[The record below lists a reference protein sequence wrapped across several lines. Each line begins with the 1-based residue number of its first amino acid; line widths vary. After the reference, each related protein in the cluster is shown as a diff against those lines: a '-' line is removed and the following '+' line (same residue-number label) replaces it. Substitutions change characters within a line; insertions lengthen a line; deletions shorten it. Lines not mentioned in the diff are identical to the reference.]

1 MSYNES
7 LNNNSNYPLM
17 SQSEW
22 DNAPWNQ
29 SDPEEKEFEVTVSQT
44 LSKST
49 TVTTSDYIPG
59 EYFPET
65 EWDIDGYHTITCHE
79 PDDTSDTN
87 WKKAY
92 NNEHY
97 TPLGLIQEF
106 KEMLKKNTP
115 IPETRRKHLI
125 DECMNWI
132 EDDLEVCEG

>member
-7 LNNNSNYPLM
+7 LNGNSNYPPM

-49 TVTTSDYIPG
+49 TVATSDYIPG
-59 EYFPET
+59 GYFPET

-79 PDDTSDTN
+79 PDDTSDTD
-87 WKKAY
+87 WRSAY

-106 KEMLKKNTP
+106 KEMLEKNTP

>member
-29 SDPEEKEFEVTVSQT
+29 NDPEEKEFEVTISQT

-59 EYFPET
+59 GYFPET

-79 PDDTSDTN
+79 PDDTSNTD
-87 WKKAY
+87 WRSAY

-106 KEMLKKNTP
+106 KEMLEKNTP
-115 IPETRRKHLI
+115 IPETRRKYLI

>member
-1 MSYNES
+1 MTES
-7 LNNNSNYPLM
+7 GYYPPGA
-17 SQSEW
+17 EF
-22 DNAPWNQ
+22 DPDAPWNQ
-29 SDPEEKEFEVTVSQT
+29 NDPEEKEFKVTVSQT

-59 EYFPET
+59 GYFPET
-65 EWDIDGYHTITCHE
+65 EWDIDGYHTVTCHE
-79 PDDTSDTN
+79 PDDTSDTD

-106 KEMLKKNTP
+106 KEMLEKNTP

-125 DECMNWI
+125 NECMNWI

>member
-79 PDDTSDTN
+79 PDDTSDTD

-106 KEMLKKNTP
+106 KEMLEKNTP

>member
-29 SDPEEKEFEVTVSQT
+29 SDPEEKEFKVTVSQT

-59 EYFPET
+59 GYFPET
-65 EWDIDGYHTITCHE
+65 ERDIDGYHTITCHE
-79 PDDTSDTN
+79 PDGTSDTD
-87 WKKAY
+87 WRSAY

-106 KEMLKKNTP
+106 KEMLEKNTP
-115 IPETRRKHLI
+115 ISETRRKHLI

>member
-7 LNNNSNYPLM
+7 LNGNSNYPPM

-29 SDPEEKEFEVTVSQT
+29 SDPEEKEFKVTVSQT

-59 EYFPET
+59 GYFPET
-65 EWDIDGYHTITCHE
+65 EWDIDGYHTVTCHE
-79 PDDTSDTN
+79 PDDTSDTD

-106 KEMLKKNTP
+106 KEMLEKNTP

-125 DECMNWI
+125 NECMNWI

>member
-29 SDPEEKEFEVTVSQT
+29 SGPEEKEFEVTVSQT

-59 EYFPET
+59 GYFPET

-79 PDDTSDTN
+79 PDDTSDTD
-87 WKKAY
+87 WRSAY

-97 TPLGLIQEF
+97 TPLRLIQEF
-106 KEMLKKNTP
+106 KEMLEKNTP
-115 IPETRRKHLI
+115 IPETRRKYLI

>member
-7 LNNNSNYPLM
+7 LDKNSNYPLM

-29 SDPEEKEFEVTVSQT
+29 SDPEKKEFEVTVSQT

-59 EYFPET
+59 GYFPET

-79 PDDTSDTN
+79 PDDTSDTD

-106 KEMLKKNTP
+106 KEMLEKNTP

>member
-7 LNNNSNYPLM
+7 LNGNSNYPPM

-59 EYFPET
+59 GYFPET
-65 EWDIDGYHTITCHE
+65 DWDIDGYHTITCHE

-87 WKKAY
+87 WRSAY

-106 KEMLKKNTP
+106 KEMLEKNTP
-115 IPETRRKHLI
+115 IPETRRKYLI

>member
-7 LNNNSNYPLM
+7 LNGNSNYPPM

-29 SDPEEKEFEVTVSQT
+29 NDSEEKEFEVTVSQT

-59 EYFPET
+59 GYFPET

-79 PDDTSDTN
+79 PDDTSDTD
-87 WKKAY
+87 WRKAY

-106 KEMLKKNTP
+106 KEMLEKNTP

>member
-7 LNNNSNYPLM
+7 LNGNSNYPPM

-29 SDPEEKEFEVTVSQT
+29 NDPEEKEFKVTISQT

-59 EYFPET
+59 GYFPET

-79 PDDTSDTN
+79 PDDTSDTD
-87 WKKAY
+87 WRSAY

-106 KEMLKKNTP
+106 KEMLEKNTP
-115 IPETRRKHLI
+115 IPETRRKYLI

>member
-7 LNNNSNYPLM
+7 LNGNSNYPPM

-59 EYFPET
+59 GYFQET

-79 PDDTSDTN
+79 PDDTSDTD

-97 TPLGLIQEF
+97 TPLELIQEF
-106 KEMLKKNTP
+106 KEMLEKNTP
-115 IPETRRKHLI
+115 IPETRRKYLI

>member
-29 SDPEEKEFEVTVSQT
+29 SGPEEKEFEVTVSQT

-59 EYFPET
+59 GYFPET

-87 WKKAY
+87 WRSAY

-106 KEMLKKNTP
+106 KEMLEKNTP
-115 IPETRRKHLI
+115 IPETRRKYLI

>member
-29 SDPEEKEFEVTVSQT
+29 SGPEEEEFEVTVSQT

-49 TVTTSDYIPG
+49 TVTTSDYVPG
-59 EYFPET
+59 GYFPET

-79 PDDTSDTN
+79 PDDTSDTD

-106 KEMLKKNTP
+106 KEMLEKNTP
-115 IPETRRKHLI
+115 IPETRRKYLI

>member
-79 PDDTSDTN
+79 PDDTSDTD
-87 WKKAY
+87 WRSAY

-106 KEMLKKNTP
+106 KEMLEKNTP

>member
-7 LNNNSNYPLM
+7 LNGNSNYPPM

-44 LSKST
+44 LSKSI

-59 EYFPET
+59 GYFPET

-79 PDDTSDTN
+79 PDDTSDTD
-87 WKKAY
+87 WRSAY

-106 KEMLKKNTP
+106 KEMLEKNTP

>member
-29 SDPEEKEFEVTVSQT
+29 NDPEEKEFEVTVSQT

-59 EYFPET
+59 GYFPET
-65 EWDIDGYHTITCHE
+65 EWDIDGHHTITCHE
-79 PDDTSDTN
+79 PDDTSDTD

-106 KEMLKKNTP
+106 KEMLEKNTP

>member
-1 MSYNES
+1 MNYNES

-59 EYFPET
+59 GYFLET

-79 PDDTSDTN
+79 PDDTSDTD

-106 KEMLKKNTP
+106 KEMLEKNTP